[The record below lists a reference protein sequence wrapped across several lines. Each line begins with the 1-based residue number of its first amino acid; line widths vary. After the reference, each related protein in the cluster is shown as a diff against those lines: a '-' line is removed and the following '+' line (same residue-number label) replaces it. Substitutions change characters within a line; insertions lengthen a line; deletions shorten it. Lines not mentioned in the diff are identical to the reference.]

1 MSYELKNNERG
12 FTLIEL
18 VIGLAISLILMGV
31 AVSIFN
37 VQRKSYS
44 MQEQITEMQQNVR
57 AAMDMIV
64 REIRM
69 AGYDPTESGFV
80 GIGTNTTTLLQIMA
94 DIDGN
99 GTSTGTNEDIT
110 YRYYNASDTTY
121 PREIKRKMQTGTTTA
136 VFQPLAENIEG
147 CEFLYYD
154 GNGIATTTASGIR
167 QIRITITG
175 RTDKPDPS
183 NRYSYGTL
191 TSRVTPENLSY

>member
-1 MSYELKNNERG
+1 MSYALKNNERG

-44 MQEQITEMQQNVR
+44 LQEQVTEMQQNVR
-57 AAMDMIV
+57 AAMDMMV

-80 GIGTNTTTLLQIMA
+80 GIGTNTTTLLQILA

-110 YRYYNASDTTY
+110 YRYYNVSDATY
-121 PREIKRKMQTGTTTA
+121 PREIKRNTGGGG
-136 VFQPLAENIEG
+136 FQPFAENIDG
-147 CEFLYYD
+147 CSFLYYD
-154 GNGIATTTASGIR
+154 SNGIATTTASSIR
-167 QIRITITG
+167 QIRITVTG
-175 RTDKPDPS
+175 MTDKPDPDFGF
-183 NRYSYGTL
+183 SYGTL
-191 TSRVTPENLSY
+191 TSLVTPENLGY